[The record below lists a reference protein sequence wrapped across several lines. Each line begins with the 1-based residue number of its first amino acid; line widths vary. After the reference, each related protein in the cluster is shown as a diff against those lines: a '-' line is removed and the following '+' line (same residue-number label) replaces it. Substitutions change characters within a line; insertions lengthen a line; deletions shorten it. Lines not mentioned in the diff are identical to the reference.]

1 MSTASDRARRARA
14 GFTIVELLVGLVLA
28 SLFATILFQLVRG
41 QSRFVAIQSAREEVQ
56 QNVRGALD
64 IIASELRAV
73 PAGGLMQG
81 SASTIRFLVPRAI
94 GVHCGGGTANA
105 MTVLFPGGLPA
116 GTIPAGAQP
125 TTRGLLGATALVPP
139 FAWSG
144 NVPVSQVNQVTAV
157 AANAVPCSNLQWSQA
172 AAGGVQAFTFTGN
185 NLPAATPLGGQ
196 VVFFDVVQYDVQADA
211 DGRFWIYRG
220 TGVAGSAQPMAGP
233 LPAANSLQF
242 QYFTVPTGGAA
253 FVPGNTRANLNTVA
267 RVQIDLTARSR
278 NTLDGNEQTEA
289 GTVTVF
295 LRN

>member
-1 MSTASDRARRARA
+1 MCTSDRSRRAAA

-81 SASTIRFLVPRAI
+81 DASTIRFLVPRAI
-94 GVHCGGGTANA
+94 GVHCGGGGPAA

-116 GTIPAGAQP
+116 GTIPAGTSP
-125 TTRGLLGATALVPP
+125 NTRGLLGAGALVPP

-185 NLPAATPLGGQ
+185 NLPGAVTPLGGQ
-196 VVFFDVVQYDVQADA
+196 VIFFDVVQYEVDTDA
-211 DGRFWIYRG
+211 DGRFWIQRG
-220 TGVAGSAQPMAGP
+220 TGVAGSQQPLAGP

-242 QYFTVPTGGAA
+242 QYFDVPTGGVA
-253 FVPGNTRANLNTVA
+253 FVPGNTRANLDAVA

-289 GTVTVF
+289 GSITVF